1 MLMEASS
8 AAVGTPEAPSLGLR
22 RRRYGEDVVK
32 TLLLFLAALFSV
44 RSRFESKW

>member
-8 AAVGTPEAPSLGLR
+8 ADVGTPEAPSLGLR

-32 TLLLFLAALFSV
+32 TLLFLAALFSV